1 MHYCYTSH
9 IWRQKYMSKTSE
21 AQKRAN
27 KKYNDKATKTLTI
40 RTQNESL
47 CNKDNIEKWAKS
59 AGMSVN
65 KYVIT
70 AIIEKAQ
77 RDGMINNIQ

>member
-1 MHYCYTSH
+1 MG
-9 IWRQKYMSKTSE
+9 KLSE
-21 AQKRAN
+21 AKKAAN
-27 KKYNDKATKTLTI
+27 KKYNDKATKLIAI

-47 CNKDNIEKWAKS
+47 CNKENIEKWAKS

-70 AIIEKAQ
+70 AIIEKAE
-77 RDGMINNIQ
+77 RDGML